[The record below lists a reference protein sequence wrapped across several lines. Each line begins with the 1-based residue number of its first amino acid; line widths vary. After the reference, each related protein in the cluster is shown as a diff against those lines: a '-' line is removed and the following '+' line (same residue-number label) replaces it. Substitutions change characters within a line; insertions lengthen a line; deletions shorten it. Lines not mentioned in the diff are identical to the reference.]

1 MMNVGIIGTGTIA
14 PAYMRGMA
22 LFPEDIK
29 VVACADMNMERAQAF
44 AKEYGLRALS
54 VDDLLADN
62 EVEIVLNLT
71 IPIAHTEIA
80 LKTIAAG
87 KHAYAEKP
95 LAITD
100 ADGKQIMAAAQAA
113 GVRVGCAPD
122 TFLGAGGQTARHLIE
137 SGAIGRPIAATA
149 FMLSRGPEPWHPN
162 PFFYY
167 QPGGGPML
175 DMGPY
180 YLTALINLLGSIR
193 RIAALTSVGVTDR
206 VAGHEGVKG
215 QPISVEVQ
223 THYSGSIE
231 FTSGAVAT
239 VITSFDIWAHHL
251 PRIEIHGT
259 EGSISVPDPNTF
271 NGDVLLWKPESR
283 NWETVAHTHR
293 ADVQRG
299 IGVADMARCI
309 AQGVDHRA
317 SGALAYHVLDAM
329 LSFEKSSASS
339 TIVTLD
345 SINAQPS
352 PLPINL

>member
-1 MMNVGIIGTGTIA
+1 MMKVGIIGTGTIA

-22 LFPEDIK
+22 LFPQDIK
-29 VVACADMNMERAQAF
+29 VVACADVNMERAQAF

-71 IPIAHTEIA
+71 IPVAHAEIA

-95 LAITD
+95 LAIND
-100 ADGKQIMAAAQAA
+100 EDGKQIMAAATAA
-113 GVRVGCAPD
+113 DVRVGCAPD

-180 YLTALINLLGSIR
+180 YLTALVNLLGSMR
-193 RIAALTSVGVTDR
+193 RIAALTSAGVTDR
-206 VAGHEGVKG
+206 VAGHEGVRG
-215 QPISVEVQ
+215 QPVPVEVQ

-239 VITSFDIWAHHL
+239 VITSFDTWAHHL

-271 NGDVLLWKPESR
+271 NGQVLLWKPASR
-283 NWETVAHTHR
+283 NWEVVPHTHR
-293 ADVQRG
+293 ADVLRG

-309 AQGVDHRA
+309 ELGVDHRA
-317 SGALAYHVLDAM
+317 SGALAYHVLEAM
-329 LSFEKSSASS
+329 LAFEKSSDSS
-339 TIVTLD
+339 AIVNLSSSD
-345 SINAQPS
+345 VQPA
-352 PLPINL
+352 PLPVNL